1 MVGRC
6 EWGSVCALQAGTGAC
21 GCLGFSST
29 GTGVRENSPRHCLST
44 VIVPGHCWGT
54 SSVCS
59 HLPALLSP
67 AAASC
72 FSGSSLLLAATP
84 HAQQVEEQLQEQQD
98 EAVAG
103 SEAVARDAC
112 SCTSCYLLC
121 ACGRRE
127 EKRLLETATSPR
139 DISAVPRLCQ
149 EGRHSAGAMQ
159 EESVQ
164 AHGHLPLSGRS
175 VEPCCLC
182 TARVICLLRF
192 CCWKVTLYSPLS
204 LSCRSHS
211 SRDAFSGKSAARPW
225 CVT

>member
-1 MVGRC
+1 MGKRLCTAGRDRC
-6 EWGSVCALQAGTGAC
+6 LWMPGFLQHRDWCQGKQPEA
-21 GCLGFSST
+21 
-29 GTGVRENSPRHCLST
+29 PLST
-44 VIVPGHCWGT
+44 LIVPGHCWGT

-112 SCTSCYLLC
+112 SCMSCYSLF

-164 AHGHLPLSGRS
+164 AHGHLPSSGCS

-192 CCWKVTLYSPLS
+192 CSWKVTLYTPLS
-204 LSCRSHS
+204 LSCRSRS
-211 SRDAFSGKSAARPW
+211 SSDAFSGKTAARPW
-225 CVT
+225 YVT